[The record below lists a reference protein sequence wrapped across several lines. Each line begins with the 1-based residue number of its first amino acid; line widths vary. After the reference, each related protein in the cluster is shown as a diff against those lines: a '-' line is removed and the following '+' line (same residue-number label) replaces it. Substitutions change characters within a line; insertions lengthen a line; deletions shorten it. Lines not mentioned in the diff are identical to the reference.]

1 MSFFTD
7 QPAKAKFLE
16 KSNEEGEGEEVDY
29 SSNTFMGFSDDWQH
43 SYPTS
48 QSNEVDALLDTIE
61 NRLFAEH
68 EVDNEEEQLFPSTLF
83 KQAFTVRFTATYLG
97 HGSKIAR
104 LIHPNSDLSHSCCS
118 TCLF

>member
-68 EVDNEEEQLFPSTLF
+68 EVDNEEEQLFPSNPHFEQKTLDPKGELYF
-83 KQAFTVRFTATYLG
+83 
-97 HGSKIAR
+97 HSKRIP
-104 LIHPNSDLSHSCCS
+104 HK
-118 TCLF
+118 